1 MDCSPPGS
9 SFHGILQARTLEWVA
24 VPSSRSSQPRD
35 QTQVSCITGRF
46 FTMWSTREALKE
58 KRLLS
63 KYDFPPGLS
72 SFSVVLGAMSVQLLT
87 MISSYFHPQ
96 GRGIECSRASGQDWV
111 DLHGRGN
118 LRASP
123 VWILADGL
131 FICAQRSSQLL
142 LAISFSPDLRWV
154 AWDYR
159 TASKSL
165 FSTYQRNGY
174 CFQVLVSVRNLIS
187 KQFYKFL
194 PLF

>member
-1 MDCSPPGS
+1 MRWDVLSYSDMFNSATPWTVACQAPLSMA
-9 SFHGILQARTLEWVA
+9 ILQARTLEWVA

-87 MISSYFHPQ
+87 MICSYFHPQ

-111 DLHGRGN
+111 DLHGLGISGPVLSGFWQMDCSSV
-118 LRASP
+118 LREAVSCF
-123 VWILADGL
+123 WL
-131 FICAQRSSQLL
+131 FLFLL
-142 LAISFSPDLRWV
+142 I
-154 AWDYR
+154 
-159 TASKSL
+159 
-165 FSTYQRNGY
+165 
-174 CFQVLVSVRNLIS
+174 
-187 KQFYKFL
+187 
-194 PLF
+194 